1 MNCKHSGDKVEDSFS
16 KKLDDILGITH
27 TNCPYVKPCP
37 VESQSKKPSYR
48 LYYKRYQKI
57 ESGIRELKNSSKSW
71 RVSSLL
77 KINNYEI
84 IHFY

>member
-37 VESQSKKPSYR
+37 VEIQSKRAIIQAILDELPEDIEP
-48 LYYKRYQKI
+48 KRGRDSLSPLDI
-57 ESGIRELKNSSKSW
+57 MHNLTLEELRKKFSN
-71 RVSSLL
+71 
-77 KINNYEI
+77 E
-84 IHFY
+84 